1 MGITPKTWIVVLFLS
16 IVVVIGMYFL
26 FYDEEIS
33 ITYNSKT
40 PCELDDPDFMEI
52 IMVAVNGSGD
62 YITICRE
69 KNEEEKQKPKD
80 IEKHIIPEN
89 IPIRTNIINLWQ
101 NFTGPGNCKDSECD
115 YYCSEQ
121 ENLNECISWCKN
133 NPDLCPDFKLEE
145 WENRLKQNIMEVII

>member
-52 IMVAVNGSGD
+52 IMVAVNGSGE
-62 YITICRE
+62 YKTICLE
-69 KNEEEKQKPKD
+69 KTE
-80 IEKHIIPEN
+80 IEKEIKI
-89 IPIRTNIINLWQ
+89 
-101 NFTGPGNCKDSECD
+101 
-115 YYCSEQ
+115 
-121 ENLNECISWCKN
+121 
-133 NPDLCPDFKLEE
+133 
-145 WENRLKQNIMEVII
+145 